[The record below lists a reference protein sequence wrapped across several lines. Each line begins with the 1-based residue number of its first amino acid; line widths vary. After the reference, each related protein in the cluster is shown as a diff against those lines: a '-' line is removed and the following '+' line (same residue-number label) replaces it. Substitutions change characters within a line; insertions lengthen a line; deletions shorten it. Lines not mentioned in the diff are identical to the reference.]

1 MLDDRRLR
9 GDESR
14 KGAVRGPND
23 KGFPMGLV
31 HGTPGEVA
39 SPLCLKSETP
49 RQAGAGWGTLRFYRG
64 SEGLWIFVQ
73 CDTEGVGVALRGL

>member
-1 MLDDRRLR
+1 MIGVCGRTSQ
-9 GDESR
+9 E
-14 KGAVRGPND
+14 KGRCGGPND

-39 SPLCLKSETP
+39 GIPGLKSEIP
-49 RQAGAGWGTLRFYRG
+49 RQAGAGWGTLRLYLG

-73 CDTEGVGVALRGL
+73 RDTEGVGVALRGL